1 MKALIDTCIIIDY
14 LQLRQPFF
22 ADARE
27 IVMSAAANHFDG
39 FFTAKS
45 ATDIYYLMHRFFHD
59 DKITRKALSDLFIL
73 FRVLDTAALDC
84 RLAILSSVGDYEDAV
99 LAETAIRT
107 EMDCIVT
114 RNLQDFNFSSVPVYS
129 PHDFLNLL

>member
-14 LQLRQPFF
+14 LQMRQPFF
-22 ADARE
+22 GDARD

-39 FFTAKS
+39 FITAKS

-73 FRVLDTAALDC
+73 FSVVDTAALDC

-114 RNLQDFNFSSVPVYS
+114 RNLHDFNFSSVPVYS